1 MSLWPNAICT
11 FMATFAIGK
20 ETILR
25 AFSLSL
31 KTLDEILL
39 SRKTGNMFCPCLGR
53 IDINQNT
60 TGVEPA

>member
-39 SRKTGNMFCPCLGR
+39 S
-53 IDINQNT
+53 
-60 TGVEPA
+60 